1 LFIAGIVVSLRWAAG
16 IASGTDYQVSS
27 NCKETKMNWDR
38 IEDNWKKIKGNIV
51 EQWDDLNEDQLA
63 SRIQETYGISDD
75 EAERELT
82 DWQQRLSEINR
93 AA

>member
-1 LFIAGIVVSLRWAAG
+1 
-16 IASGTDYQVSS
+16 
-27 NCKETKMNWDR
+27 MNWDR
-38 IEDNWKKIKGNIV
+38 IEANWTKIKGNVI
-51 EQWDDLNEDQLA
+51 EQWDGLTEDQLI
-63 SRIQETYGISDD
+63 SRVQETSGIADD

>member
-1 LFIAGIVVSLRWAAG
+1 
-16 IASGTDYQVSS
+16 
-27 NCKETKMNWDR
+27 MNWDR
-38 IEDNWKKIKGNIV
+38 IEGNWKKLKGNV
-51 EQWDDLNEDQLA
+51 LEQWDDLTEDQLA

-93 AA
+93 AVRM

>member
-1 LFIAGIVVSLRWAAG
+1 
-16 IASGTDYQVSS
+16 
-27 NCKETKMNWDR
+27 MNWDR
-38 IEDNWKKIKGNIV
+38 IEGNWEKIKGNV
-51 EQWDDLNEDQLA
+51 LEQWDDLTEDQLA

-82 DWQQRLSEINR
+82 DWQQRLSEIHR

>member
-1 LFIAGIVVSLRWAAG
+1 
-16 IASGTDYQVSS
+16 
-27 NCKETKMNWDR
+27 MNWER
-38 IEDNWKKIKGNIV
+38 IEDNWTRIKGNVI
-51 EQWDDLNEDQLA
+51 EQWDDLTEDQLV
-63 SRIQETYGISDD
+63 SRIQDTYGNSDD

>member
-1 LFIAGIVVSLRWAAG
+1 
-16 IASGTDYQVSS
+16 
-27 NCKETKMNWDR
+27 MNWDR
-38 IEDNWKKIKGNIV
+38 IEGNWEKIKGNV
-51 EQWDDLNEDQLA
+51 LEQWDDLTEDQLV

-82 DWQQRLSEINR
+82 DWQLRLSEINR

>member
-1 LFIAGIVVSLRWAAG
+1 
-16 IASGTDYQVSS
+16 
-27 NCKETKMNWDR
+27 MNWDH
-38 IEDNWKKIKGNIV
+38 IEDGWKRIMGNV
-51 EQWDDLNEDQLA
+51 TEQWDDLAEDQLA

-75 EAERELT
+75 EAEPELT